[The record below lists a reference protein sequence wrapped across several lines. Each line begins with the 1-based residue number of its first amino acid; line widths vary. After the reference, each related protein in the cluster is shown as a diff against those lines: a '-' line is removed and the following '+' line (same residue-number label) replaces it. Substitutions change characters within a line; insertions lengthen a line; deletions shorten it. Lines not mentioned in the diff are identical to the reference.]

1 METSR
6 SDLELPDDADA
17 DEAAAIAAAVGAYLR
32 DRQAAAAAA
41 AAESGDDSWDGE
53 RWTFSAKIEST
64 QGRSVRVPNGTPR
77 DAWAAAGRTDR
88 F

>member
-6 SDLELPDDADA
+6 SELSLPDDADA
-17 DEAAAIAAAVGAYLR
+17 DEAAAIAAVVSAYLR

-41 AAESGDDSWDGE
+41 ADGDDSWDGE
-53 RWTFSAKIEST
+53 RWTFAARVEST
-64 QGRSVRVPNGTPR
+64 QGRTVRVPKGAPR
-77 DAWAAAGRTDR
+77 DAWAAAGRADR

>member
-6 SDLELPDDADA
+6 SDLTLPDDADES
-17 DEAAAIAAAVGAYLR
+17 EAAAIAAAVGAYLR

-41 AAESGDDSWDGE
+41 AAADGDDSWDGE
-53 RWTFSAKIEST
+53 RWTFAARMEST
-64 QGRSVRVPNGTPR
+64 GRRTVRIPEGAPR
-77 DAWAAAGRTDR
+77 DGWTAAGRVDR